1 MCFSLSV
8 SFARSLG
15 SLIDQAARERARAHN
30 ERARADCP
38 RGGLIP
44 RTPARE
50 PGARFFEDVSFVH
63 VWACVCVR
71 EASLERETAR
81 GMEIWMGDG
90 ERERGNFFILRRF
103 LTPRVRLI
111 GFFGLQSCA
120 ECPIVYQFFRVTCTS
135 NF

>member
-71 EASLERETAR
+71 EARLERETAR
-81 GMEIWMGDG
+81 GMEIWMGDE
-90 ERERGNFFILRRF
+90 ERERKFFYFTTLFDAACPLDWIFRTAELRG
-103 LTPRVRLI
+103 VSYRLSV
-111 GFFGLQSCA
+111 FSRYLH
-120 ECPIVYQFFRVTCTS
+120 E
-135 NF
+135 